1 MRSHL
6 KRLFAIA
13 GLALMIP
20 IGLQLTM
27 GQISPADAAMRAGV
41 LFGGVMVARMLAG
54 LAPNGA
60 IRAHSIQER

>member
-1 MRSHL
+1 MRAHL

-13 GLALMIP
+13 GLALMVP

-41 LFGGVMVARMLAG
+41 LFGGVMVARILAG
-54 LAPNGA
+54 LAPTGHT
-60 IRAHSIQER
+60 RARPVQDG

>member
-27 GQISPADAAMRAGV
+27 GQITPADAAMRAGF
-41 LFGGVMVARMLAG
+41 LFGGVMVARLLAG

-60 IRAHSIQER
+60 IRARTIQD